1 MGVSLAQSGHH
12 ISCTATMVT
21 GEMERGAAKFKIK
34 RQKPKW
40 SCCFFTENVINSISD
55 LHFNSFCDSICLFHF
70 SGLHHG
76 SRLSHFTSFL
86 VFLPQQYVWGLCCGC
101 EYHRGTCNS
110 LSGVGKIAT
119 GNRPCACLGPA
130 GRDHLTEL
138 WKLVFPFL
146 YLAGIVFQRWFSLSL
161 LSGRKIS
168 LQINRYCSILAP
180 VLEIC
185 SGRWERTVNTPCW
198 HTQVL
203 GSLTWS
209 RSVQCGA
216 EGM

>member
-1 MGVSLAQSGHH
+1 
-12 ISCTATMVT
+12 MVT
-21 GEMERGAAKFKIK
+21 GEMERSAAKFKIK
-34 RQKPKW
+34 SQKPKW
-40 SCCFFTENVINSISD
+40 SCYFFTEKVIDSIGD
-55 LHFNSFCDSICLFHF
+55 LHFNSFSDSICLFHF

-86 VFLPQQYVWGLCCGC
+86 VFLPQQCVRGLCCGC
-101 EYHRGTCNS
+101 EHHRGTRNS
-110 LSGVGKIAT
+110 LSGVWKIAT
-119 GNRPCACLGPA
+119 GNRPCECLGSVLPRPA
-130 GRDHLTEL
+130 GRDHLTEI

-146 YLAGIVFQRWFSLSL
+146 YLAGIVFWRCFSLSL
-161 LSGRKIS
+161 LSGREIS

-185 SGRWERTVNTPCW
+185 SGRRERMVNTPCW
-198 HTQVL
+198 LTQVL

-209 RSVQCGA
+209 RSVQCRE